1 MKKFL
6 LLLLLIPLVSFGQTN
21 IQLNEI
27 KKRDLDIN
35 SLKNI
40 WGKLDL
46 NDGDGYSF
54 ENFKRGDYDDNKY
67 LLEAYIYYAS
77 KLVNGAKDNGTYY
90 IDISAEKRKE
100 FLKYFVNN
108 YDKNTIL
115 LWERKE
121 WTYSKILIENINL
134 WEFIVKF

>member
-1 MKKFL
+1 MKKL
-6 LLLLLIPLVSFGQTN
+6 ILLLLLIPLVSFGQTN

-67 LLEAYIYYAS
+67 LLEVYIYYAS

>member
-1 MKKFL
+1 VKKFL

-67 LLEAYIYYAS
+67 LLEVYIYYAS

>member
-67 LLEAYIYYAS
+67 LLEVYIYYAS

>member
-1 MKKFL
+1 MKKLIL
-6 LLLLLIPLVSFGQTN
+6 LLLFIPLVSFGQTN
-21 IQLNEI
+21 LQLNEI
-27 KKRDLDIN
+27 KKRNLDIN

-46 NDGDGYSF
+46 NDGDGYSYK
-54 ENFKRGDYDDNKY
+54 NFKSGDYDDNKY
-67 LLEAYIYYAS
+67 LLEVYVYYAS
-77 KLVNGAKDNGTYY
+77 KLGNGAKENGTYY

-108 YDKNTIL
+108 YDKGTIL

-121 WTYSKILIENINL
+121 WTYSKILIENIDL
-134 WEFIVKF
+134 WEYIVKF